1 MAETTYEAIERL
13 LASVQ
18 EEVDDSEVSYKLR
31 TARQLIKLSKDRTEL
46 YEEALEDAELDSE
59 AIERLHQ
66 LGYL

>member
-18 EEVDDSEVSYKLR
+18 DEVDDSEVSYKLR
-31 TARQLIKLSKDRTEL
+31 TARQLIKLSKDRTEV
-46 YEEALEDAELDSE
+46 YEEALEDANLDSE